1 MVVSPALVGYSPLA
15 VIHFGLLIF
24 ACAFITVDPL
34 SRPDKLLR
42 CDPLPRFD
50 RVSCFEPLFRLHH
63 LSSSVRLS

>member
-15 VIHFGLLIF
+15 VIHLGLLIF
-24 ACAFITVDPL
+24 ACAFITVDRL

-50 RVSCFEPLFRLHH
+50 RVSCFEPLFRLHC
-63 LSSSVRLS
+63 LS